1 MNSDPAITFDGQRVP
16 LRPGQSIG
24 AALVSAGIRSW
35 RTTRKDGSQRGMFCG
50 IGICYDCLVT
60 VDDVSNQRACLTPA
74 RLGMQVRSSLPAEL
88 VEARPFDRLRAAP
101 STGSGRRPS
110 TSSGR
115 NWAPVDLAVVGA
127 GPAGLAAAAT
137 AAEAGLSVVVID
149 SNSQSGG
156 QYWRH
161 RDETSTDAPPTGQHD
176 VKTYTRLRQRF
187 DAARDN
193 GRLRYLP
200 DTQIWFIETPSSSA
214 VDSAGA
220 SAASDHLFV
229 LRTTGFSDVG
239 PQPPEPRLVRAAAL
253 ILCPGGHD
261 RQLPI
266 PGWDLPGV
274 MAAGGVQAMLKG
286 YGTLSG
292 TRAVVAGTGP
302 FLLPVAT
309 GLAAAGA
316 EVVGICEA
324 GAVMSWLPQLRGAL
338 QVPSKGIEAAAY
350 AARLARHRIPFWTL
364 SAVSS
369 INGADQVRSVTIVKI
384 DSHGSVKAGTSRE
397 IGVDLVALGWG
408 FTPSLELVTAVGGA
422 TRVDVDGSLVAVVD
436 DRQRTTV
443 LGVYAAGEVT
453 GVGGASLAVLEGELA
468 ALTVAHDSG
477 LRDDAN
483 RCRRLQR
490 AIARARAFA
499 AAMHRA
505 HRVPS
510 RWEEW
515 LTTSTVVCRCEEV
528 TYGEIRYACDELGA
542 EDARTVKLMSRP
554 GMGWCQGRVC
564 GFATAKIAASAGQT
578 PTADA
583 LRSIVK
589 RPLCSPIALREL
601 AELAD
606 LDAPANVTRGQH
618 VQMSPT
624 VKPVGNA
631 YTSSRPANAP

>member
-1 MNSDPAITFDGQRVP
+1 MNAHFDGAITLDGRQVP

-35 RTTRKDGSQRGMFCG
+35 RTTRKGGRQRGMFCG

-60 VDDVSNQRACLTPA
+60 VDDVPNQRACLTPA
-74 RLGMQVRSSLPAEL
+74 RPGMQVRSGLGAEL
-88 VEARPFDRLRAAP
+88 VEARPLDKLGAA
-101 STGSGRRPS
+101 SLTGSGRRPS
-110 TSSGR
+110 TGSAR
-115 NWAPVDLAVVGA
+115 NAGFDDAPPVDLAVVGA

-137 AAEAGLSVVVID
+137 AAEAGLTVVVID
-149 SNSQSGG
+149 SNSQPGG

-161 RDETSTDAPPTGQHD
+161 RDETSTDAPPTRQHD
-176 VKTYTRLRQRF
+176 VKTYSRLRQRF
-187 DAARDN
+187 DAASDS
-193 GRLRYLP
+193 GRVRCLP
-200 DTQIWFIETPSSSA
+200 NTSIWFIETPN
-214 VDSAGA
+214 D
-220 SAASDHLFV
+220 DRFV

-239 PQPPEPRLVRAAAL
+239 PQPSEPRLVRAAAL
-253 ILCPGGHD
+253 ILCPGGYD

-302 FLLPVAT
+302 FLLPVAA

-324 GAVMSWLPQLRGAL
+324 AAVTSWLPQLRGAL

-350 AARLARHRIPFWTL
+350 AARLARHRVPFWTR

-369 INGADQVRSVTIVKI
+369 INGADKVRSVTITKI
-384 DSHGSVKAGTSRE
+384 DSDGRAKAGTSRE

-408 FTPSLELVTAVGGA
+408 FTPSLELVTAVGGG

-443 LGVYAAGEVT
+443 PGVYAAGEVT

-477 LRDDAN
+477 LGDDAAQ
-483 RCRRLQR
+483 CRRLQR
-490 AIARARAFA
+490 AIARSRAFA

-505 HRVPS
+505 HPVPS
-510 RWEEW
+510 HWEAW
-515 LTTSTVVCRCEEV
+515 LTRSTVVCRCEEV
-528 TYGEIRYACDELGA
+528 TYGEIRHACDELGA

-564 GFATAKIAASAGQT
+564 GFATAKIAASAGHA
-578 PTADA
+578 PSADA
-583 LRSIVK
+583 LQPIAK

-606 LDAPANVTRGQH
+606 LDRLQPETAAEQG
-618 VQMSPT
+618 
-624 VKPVGNA
+624 
-631 YTSSRPANAP
+631 

>member
-1 MNSDPAITFDGQRVP
+1 MSSDAAITFDGQRVP

-35 RTTRKDGSQRGMFCG
+35 RTTRKEGRQRGMFCG

-60 VDDVSNQRACLTPA
+60 VDNLPNQRACLTPA
-74 RLGMQVRSSLPAEL
+74 RPGMQVRSGLRAEL
-88 VEARPFDRLRAAP
+88 VEARPFDRRP
-101 STGSGRRPS
+101 STGSGR
-110 TSSGR
+110 
-115 NWAPVDLAVVGA
+115 NWVPVDLAVVGA

-137 AAEAGLSVVVID
+137 AAEAGLNVVVID
-149 SNSQSGG
+149 SNSQPGG

-161 RDETSTDAPPTGQHD
+161 RDETSTDTPPPRQHD

-187 DAARDN
+187 DAARN
-193 GRLRYLP
+193 SGRLRYLP
-200 DTQIWFIETPSSSA
+200 NTQIWFVENP
-214 VDSAGA
+214 
-220 SAASDHLFV
+220 SDHLFV
-229 LRTTGFSDVG
+229 LRTDGFSDVG
-239 PQPPEPRLVRAAAL
+239 PQPPEPRLVRAAAM
-253 ILCPGGHD
+253 ILCPGGYD
-261 RQLPI
+261 RQLPV

-274 MAAGGVQAMLKG
+274 TAAGGVQAMLKG

-302 FLLPVAT
+302 FLLPVAA

-316 EVVGICEA
+316 AVVGICEA
-324 GAVMSWLPQLRGAL
+324 GAVTSWLPQLRGAL

-350 AARLARHRIPFWTL
+350 AARLARHRIPFWTR

-369 INGADQVRSVTIVKI
+369 INGADKVRSVTITKI
-384 DSHGSVKAGTSRE
+384 DSHGRVKAGTSRE

-408 FTPSLELVTAVGGA
+408 FTPSLELVTAVGGD
-422 TRVDVDGSLVAVVD
+422 TRLDVDASLVAVVD

-443 LGVYAAGEVT
+443 SGVYAAGEVT

-468 ALTVAHDSG
+468 ALTVARDSG
-477 LRDDAN
+477 LGDDAV
-483 RCRRLQR
+483 RCHSLQR
-490 AIARARAFA
+490 AIARSRAFA

-505 HRVPS
+505 HPVPS
-510 RWEEW
+510 NWDEW
-515 LTTSTVVCRCEEV
+515 LTSSTVVCRCEEV
-528 TYGEIRYACDELGA
+528 SYGEIRQACDELGA

-564 GFATAKIAASAGQT
+564 GFATAKIAASGTQA

-583 LRSIVK
+583 LRSIAK
-589 RPLCSPIALREL
+589 RPLCAPIALRDL

-606 LDAPANVTRGQH
+606 LDRLE
-618 VQMSPT
+618 SE
-624 VKPVGNA
+624 NA
-631 YTSSRPANAP
+631 F

>member
-88 VEARPFDRLRAAP
+88 VEARP

-149 SNSQSGG
+149 SNSQPGG

-161 RDETSTDAPPTGQHD
+161 RDESITDAPPEGQHHL
-176 VKTYTRLRQRF
+176 KSYLRLRRRF
-187 DAARDN
+187 DVARDE

-200 DTQIWFIETPSSSA
+200 NAQIWFIENP
-214 VDSAGA
+214 
-220 SAASDHLFV
+220 SDHLFV

-239 PQPPEPRLVRAAAL
+239 PQPAEPRLVRAAAL
-253 ILCPGGHD
+253 ILCPGGYD

-266 PGWDLPGV
+266 AGWDLPGV

-302 FLLPVAT
+302 FLLPVAA

-316 EVVGICEA
+316 QVVGICEA
-324 GAVMSWLPQLRGAL
+324 GAVTSWLPQLGGAL

-350 AARLARHRIPFWTL
+350 AARVARRRIPFWTR

-384 DSHGSVKAGTSRE
+384 DSEGRVKPGTSRE

-408 FTPSLELVTAVGGA
+408 FTPSLELVTAVGGG
-422 TRVDVDGSLVAVVD
+422 TRVDVDGSLIAVVD

-443 LGVYAAGEVT
+443 PGVYAAGEVT
-453 GVGGASLAVLEGELA
+453 GVGGAALAVLEGELA

-477 LRDDAN
+477 VGSDAN

-499 AAMHRA
+499 AGMHRA

-515 LTTSTVVCRCEEV
+515 LTSSTVVCRCEEV
-528 TYGEIRYACDELGA
+528 SYGEIRYACDELGA

-564 GFATAKIAASAGQT
+564 GFASAKIAMSARQD

-583 LRSIVK
+583 LRPIAM

-601 AELAD
+601 AGA
-606 LDAPANVTRGQH
+606 G
-618 VQMSPT
+618 
-624 VKPVGNA
+624 
-631 YTSSRPANAP
+631 

>member
-1 MNSDPAITFDGQRVP
+1 MNSEAAITFDGQRVP

-35 RTTRKDGSQRGMFCG
+35 RTTRKDGRPRGMFCG

-60 VDDVSNQRACLTPA
+60 VDNLPNQRACLTPA
-74 RLGMQVRSSLPAEL
+74 RPGMQVRSSLPAKP
-88 VEARPFDRLRAAP
+88 VEGLRAAP
-101 STGSGRRPS
+101 ST
-110 TSSGR
+110 SSGHAFEGA
-115 NWAPVDLAVVGA
+115 APVDLAVVGA

-149 SNSQSGG
+149 SNSQPGG

-161 RDETSTDAPPTGQHD
+161 RDETSADAPPTGQHD

-187 DAARDN
+187 DAARDS

-200 DTQIWFIETPSSSA
+200 NTQIWFIENP
-214 VDSAGA
+214 
-220 SAASDHLFV
+220 SDHPLFV

-239 PQPPEPRLVRAAAL
+239 PQPAEPRLVQAAAL
-253 ILCPGGHD
+253 ILCPGGYD

-286 YGTLSG
+286 YGTLGG

-302 FLLPVAT
+302 FLLPVAA

-316 EVVGICEA
+316 KVVGICEA
-324 GAVMSWLPQLRGAL
+324 AAATSWLPQLRGAL

-350 AARLARHRIPFWTL
+350 AARLARHRIPFWTR

-369 INGADQVRSVTIVKI
+369 INGPDKVRSVTITKI
-384 DSHGSVKAGTSRE
+384 DSQGRAKPGTSRE

-408 FTPSLELVTAVGGA
+408 FTPSLELVTAVGSD
-422 TRVDVDGSLVAVVD
+422 TRVDVDGSLIVVVD

-443 LGVYAAGEVT
+443 RGVYAAGEVT

-468 ALTVAHDSG
+468 ALTVVHDSG
-477 LRDDAN
+477 VDDDAV

-490 AIARARAFA
+490 AISRSRAFA
-499 AAMHRA
+499 TAMHRA
-505 HRVPS
+505 HPVPS
-510 RWEEW
+510 NWDEW
-515 LTTSTVVCRCEEV
+515 LTPSTVVCRCEEV
-528 TYGEIRYACDELGA
+528 SYGQIRHARDQLGA

-564 GFATAKIAASAGQT
+564 GFATAKIASPAGQT

-583 LRSIVK
+583 LRSIAK
-589 RPLCSPIALREL
+589 RPLCSPIALQEL

-606 LDAPANVTRGQH
+606 LDRVEPENVADRG
-618 VQMSPT
+618 
-624 VKPVGNA
+624 
-631 YTSSRPANAP
+631 

>member
-1 MNSDPAITFDGQRVP
+1 MNSEAAFTFDGQRVSMS
-16 LRPGQSIG
+16 PGQSVG
-24 AALVSAGIRSW
+24 AALLSAGIRSW
-35 RTTRKDGSQRGMFCG
+35 RITRKDGRPRGMFCG
-50 IGICYDCLVT
+50 IGICYDCLIT
-60 VDDVSNQRACLTPA
+60 VDNVPNQRACLTPA
-74 RLGMQVRSSLPAEL
+74 RPGMQVCSSLSADS
-88 VEARPFDRLRAAP
+88 VEARP
-101 STGSGRRPS
+101 STGSGGS
-110 TSSGR
+110 LG
-115 NWAPVDLAVVGA
+115 PVDLAVVGA

-149 SNSQSGG
+149 SNSQPGG

-161 RDETSTDAPPTGQHD
+161 RDETSTDALPTGQHD

-193 GRLRYLP
+193 GRLQYLP
-200 DTQIWFIETPSSSA
+200 NRQIWFIETPE
-214 VDSAGA
+214 
-220 SAASDHLFV
+220 DHLFV

-239 PQPPEPRLVRAAAL
+239 PQPPESRLVRAAAL
-253 ILCPGGHD
+253 ILCPGGYD

-302 FLLPVAT
+302 FLLPVAA

-324 GAVMSWLPQLRGAL
+324 GAMTSWLPQLGGAL

-350 AARLARHRIPFWTL
+350 AVRLARHRIPFWTR
-364 SAVSS
+364 SAVTT
-369 INGADQVRSVTIVKI
+369 INGADQVRSVTIAKVDRHGRVKP
-384 DSHGSVKAGTSRE
+384 GTSRE
-397 IGVDLVALGWG
+397 IGADLVALGWG
-408 FTPSLELVTAVGGA
+408 FTPSLELVTAVGGD

-436 DRQRTTV
+436 DRQRTTAG
-443 LGVYAAGEVT
+443 GVYAAGEVA

-477 LRDDAN
+477 LREDAL

-490 AIARARAFA
+490 AIARSRAFA

-505 HRVPS
+505 HPVPS
-510 RWEEW
+510 NWHEW
-515 LTTSTVVCRCEEV
+515 LTSSTVVCRCEEV
-528 TYGEIRYACDELGA
+528 SYGEIRHACDELGA

-564 GFATAKIAASAGQT
+564 GFATAKIAASGGEA

-583 LRSIVK
+583 LRSIAK
-589 RPLCSPIALREL
+589 RPLCAPIALREL
-601 AELAD
+601 AD
-606 LDAPANVTRGQH
+606 LERLGSET
-618 VQMSPT
+618 VQEH
-624 VKPVGNA
+624 G
-631 YTSSRPANAP
+631 

>member
-1 MNSDPAITFDGQRVP
+1 MNSDAAFTFDGQRIP

-35 RTTRKDGSQRGMFCG
+35 RTTRKDGRPRGMFCG
-50 IGICYDCLVT
+50 IGICYDCLIT
-60 VDDVSNQRACLTPA
+60 VDNAPNQRACLTPA
-74 RLGMQVRSSLPAEL
+74 RPGMQVNSGMRAEL
-88 VEARPFDRLRAAP
+88 VEARP
-101 STGSGRRPS
+101 STGSGRKR
-110 TSSGR
+110 GLDGA
-115 NWAPVDLAVVGA
+115 APVDLAVVGA

-149 SNSQSGG
+149 SNSQPGG

-161 RDETSTDAPPTGQHD
+161 RDETSTAAPPTGQHD
-176 VKTYTRLRQRF
+176 LKTYTRLRQRF
-187 DAARDN
+187 DAGRN
-193 GRLRYLP
+193 SGRLRYLP
-200 DTQIWFIETPSSSA
+200 NTQIWFIENP
-214 VDSAGA
+214 
-220 SAASDHLFV
+220 SDHLFV

-239 PQPPEPRLVRAAAL
+239 PQPPEPRLVRATAL
-253 ILCPGGHD
+253 ILCPGGYD

-302 FLLPVAT
+302 FLLPVAA

-324 GAVMSWLPQLRGAL
+324 GAVTSWLPQLRGAL

-350 AARLARHRIPFWTL
+350 AARLVRHRIPFWTR
-364 SAVSS
+364 SVVSS
-369 INGADQVRSVTIVKI
+369 INGADQVRSVTISKI
-384 DSHGSVKAGTSRE
+384 NSEGRAKPGSSRE
-397 IGVDLVALGWG
+397 ISVDLVALGWG
-408 FTPSLELVTAVGGA
+408 FTPSLELVTAVGGD
-422 TRVDVDGSLVAVVD
+422 TRVDVDGSLIAVVD

-443 LGVYAAGEVT
+443 PGVYAAGEVT

-477 LRDDAN
+477 HHDDAN
-483 RCRRLQR
+483 RSRRLR
-490 AIARARAFA
+490 RGIARARAFA

-505 HRVPS
+505 NPVPS
-510 RWEEW
+510 NWDEW
-515 LTTSTVVCRCEEV
+515 LTPTTVVCRCEEV
-528 TYGEIRYACDELGA
+528 SYGEIRQACDELGA

-554 GMGWCQGRVC
+554 GMGWCQGQVC
-564 GFATAKIAASAGQT
+564 GFATAKIAASAGHA

-583 LRSIVK
+583 LQSFAK
-589 RPLCSPIALREL
+589 RPLCSPIALQEL

-606 LDAPANVTRGQH
+606 LDRLATE
-618 VQMSPT
+618 T
-624 VKPVGNA
+624 VAEPGHA
-631 YTSSRPANAP
+631 GEI

>member
-1 MNSDPAITFDGQRVP
+1 MSSDAAFTFDGQRVP
-16 LRPGQSIG
+16 LLPGQSIG

-35 RTTRKDGSQRGMFCG
+35 RSTRKDDRPRGMFCG

-60 VDDVSNQRACLTPA
+60 VDNAPNQRACLTPA
-74 RLGMQVRSSLPAEL
+74 RPGMQVRSNMRAEL
-88 VEARPFDRLRAAP
+88 VEARSEP
-101 STGSGRRPS
+101 STGSRGS
-110 TSSGR
+110 LG
-115 NWAPVDLAVVGA
+115 PVDLAVVGA
-127 GPAGLAAAAT
+127 GPAGLAATAT
-137 AAEAGLSVVVID
+137 AAEAGLSVVMID
-149 SNSQSGG
+149 SNSQPGG

-161 RDETSTDAPPTGQHD
+161 RDETATDAPPTGQHD
-176 VKTYTRLRQRF
+176 VKTYIRLRQRF
-187 DAARDN
+187 DAARDS

-200 DTQIWFIETPSSSA
+200 NTHIWFIENPR
-214 VDSAGA
+214 
-220 SAASDHLFV
+220 DHLFV

-239 PQPPEPRLVRAAAL
+239 PRPAEPRLVRAAAL
-253 ILCPGGHD
+253 ILCPGGYD

-302 FLLPVAT
+302 FLLPVAA

-316 EVVGICEA
+316 DVLGICEA
-324 GAVMSWLPQLRGAL
+324 GAVTSWLPQLGGVL

-350 AARLARHRIPFWTL
+350 AARLARHRIPFWTR

-369 INGADQVRSVTIVKI
+369 INGADQVRSVTIANLDSRGRVKP
-384 DSHGSVKAGTSRE
+384 GTSRE

-408 FTPSLELVTAVGGA
+408 FTPSLELVTAVGGD

-443 LGVYAAGEVT
+443 PGVYAAGEVT

-477 LRDDAN
+477 VGDDPV

-490 AIARARAFA
+490 AIARSRAFA

-505 HRVPS
+505 HPVPS
-510 RWEEW
+510 HWDEW
-515 LTTSTVVCRCEEV
+515 LTSATVVCRCEEV
-528 TYGEIRYACDELGA
+528 SYGEIRHARDQLGA

-564 GFATAKIAASAGQT
+564 GFATAKIAASAGQA
-578 PTADA
+578 PTVDA
-583 LRSIVK
+583 LRSIAK
-589 RPLCSPIALREL
+589 RPLCAPVELR
-601 AELAD
+601 ELAD
-606 LDAPANVTRGQH
+606 LDRLEAENVAEEG
-618 VQMSPT
+618 
-624 VKPVGNA
+624 
-631 YTSSRPANAP
+631 